1 MKKLQHSGK
10 VGKST
15 KSKERQLQA
24 AKALLRKKERKAQA
38 KPTNL
43 NFSAIHLLHDPQAF
57 AEILF
62 SKHLQKSTSPLNI
75 SQKIIV
81 LNLVTRLIASH
92 KLILLGVYSW
102 ILKYLVPK
110 QRDVTQFLAC
120 SAMASHE
127 FIPPDV
133 LEPVIRKIAD
143 EFVTGGVSF
152 EVLQAG
158 LNTIREICSRAPL
171 VMNADLLQDLTSYK
185 TSRDKGVVNAARS
198 LISLYRDVAP
208 ELLMKKDRG
217 KNVSMA
223 MAAGQTGTN
232 LKFGVERNV
241 TTGIEGLELLEQW
254 KKEQGEFEEENED
267 GIHVNGSM
275 LTTDWKQ
282 WEVGSE
288 EDESDDSGGWIDVSS
303 DEEHGIDISDSEDEN
318 EPKPPPPKS
327 PATSSALA
335 TSKVIQ
341 WDFCV
346 NCRFSRLLI

>member
-1 MKKLQHSGK
+1 M
-10 VGKST
+10 
-15 KSKERQLQA
+15 
-24 AKALLRKKERKAQA
+24 
-38 KPTNL
+38 

-75 SQKIIV
+75 NQKIVV

-102 ILKYLVPK
+102 VLKYLTPK

-120 SAMASHE
+120 TAMASHE
-127 FIPPDV
+127 FVPPDI

-185 TSRDKGVVNAARS
+185 SSRDKGVVNAARS
-198 LISLYRDVAP
+198 LISLYREVAP
-208 ELLMKKDRG
+208 EMLLKKDRG
-217 KNVSMA
+217 KEVSMA
-223 MAAGQTGTN
+223 MAAGQKGSQI
-232 LKFGVERNV
+232 KFGVERNV

-254 KKEQGEFEEENED
+254 KKEHVEVEGDED
-267 GIHVNGSM
+267 GNLSC
-275 LTTDWKQ
+275 
-282 WEVGSE
+282 
-288 EDESDDSGGWIDVSS
+288 
-303 DEEHGIDISDSEDEN
+303 
-318 EPKPPPPKS
+318 
-327 PATSSALA
+327 
-335 TSKVIQ
+335 
-341 WDFCV
+341 FC
-346 NCRFSRLLI
+346 C

>member
-1 MKKLQHSGK
+1 MGGVQFFLGREKDDDKDSDSEDEGPDLKKLRHSGK
-10 VGKST
+10 VGKHT
-15 KSKERQLQA
+15 KSKERQIEA
-24 AKALLRKKERKAQA
+24 AKALLKKKERKAQM

-75 SQKIIV
+75 TQKIIV

-92 KLILLGVYSW
+92 KLILLGIYSW
-102 ILKYLVPK
+102 LLKYLTPK

-120 SAMASHE
+120 AAMASHE

-185 TSRDKGVVNAARS
+185 SSRDKGVVNAARA

-208 ELLMKKDRG
+208 DMLLKKDRG

-223 MAAGQTGTN
+223 MSAGQTGAAAV
-232 LKFGVERNV
+232 KFGVERNV

-254 KKEQGEFEEENED
+254 KKEQGEIEEDNED
-267 GIHVNGSM
+267 GLTCVYHTYNRLEAMGS
-275 LTTDWKQ
+275 WK
-282 WEVGSE
+282 
-288 EDESDDSGGWIDVSS
+288 
-303 DEEHGIDISDSEDEN
+303 
-318 EPKPPPPKS
+318 
-327 PATSSALA
+327 
-335 TSKVIQ
+335 
-341 WDFCV
+341 
-346 NCRFSRLLI
+346 